1 MTKMKDANE
10 ELDKRTTST
19 EDKIVAIDYQPIQS
33 TPKRSNVSLNPIRVT
48 IGIALLASILAI
60 WFLLTAK
67 SVIISVE
74 PSQARV
80 NIYGGLNFKLSDNHL
95 LRSGDYSLTA
105 SASGY
110 VDLNHKFIVDQSD
123 HSQIKLTMEKMPGHL
138 NLTSKPISSQIF
150 LNTEQIGT
158 TPFNIKSL
166 APGSYEINLKAPR
179 YKTETMNIKIEGLD
193 IQQNLHVD
201 LKPDWG
207 FIELKSSPKDADIK
221 INGKTIGKTPFLAP
235 ILSTGELVSISFPGY
250 KAWSKKLSINAG
262 ETKKLSEIIL
272 APEDGIIDL
281 NTNPSGAT
289 ITVDGEYRGNT
300 PATLYVDAE
309 KEHSISVF
317 LNGYSTQ
324 KYAISL
330 MSGARKNLLL
340 NLTPD
345 IGIIDIIVSPKD
357 SLVWID
363 KKLIGPGDRSLKL
376 ASYPQLLEVK
386 KSGFAAYKKIIT
398 PQPQLKQI
406 LKVQLLTKEEAYWA
420 GIPKEITSSANQIL
434 KLFRPKTEFLMGA
447 PRQEAGRRANEVL
460 RKVLITRPFY
470 MATKEITNKQ
480 YWKFKK
486 HSSRH
491 FNGKTLNLPNQ
502 PVVNVSWEQAALYCN
517 WLSKVEKL
525 IPFYQEDKS
534 KIIGSNIGA
543 TGYRL
548 PTEAEW
554 AWVSKSKKIGGESE
568 SLQQYLPPKNK
579 SGNFADISAADILG
593 STIPLYDDGN
603 PTTAAVGSFTPNEK
617 GLYDLQ
623 GNVAEW
629 INDFYEIKFNL
640 NNKTELDPLGP
651 VNGELRTIRGSSW
664 RDSDITELRMTYRD
678 MGNDPRDDVGFRIA
692 RYIKPTTKK

>member
-406 LKVQLLTKEEAYWA
+406 LKVQLLTEEEAYWA

>member
-48 IGIALLASILAI
+48 IGIALLGSILVI

-166 APGSYEINLKAPR
+166 APGSYEINLKVPR

-272 APEDGIIDL
+272 APADGIIDL

-289 ITVDGEYRGNT
+289 ITVDGKYRGNT

-324 KYAISL
+324 KHAISL
-330 MSGARKNLLL
+330 MSGVRKNLLL

-345 IGIIDIIVSPKD
+345 IGIIDIVVSPKD

-386 KSGFAAYKKIIT
+386 KSGFAVYKKIIT

-420 GIPKEITSSANQIL
+420 GVPKEITSSANQIL

-491 FNGKTLNLPNQ
+491 FNGKTLDLPNQ
-502 PVVNVSWEQAALYCN
+502 PVVNISWEQAALYCN
-517 WLSKVEKL
+517 WLSKAEKL

-554 AWVSKSKKIGGESE
+554 AWVSRSKKIGGKSE

-629 INDFYEIKFNL
+629 VNDFYEIKFNL

>member
-10 ELDKRTTST
+10 ELSKRTTST
-19 EDKIVAIDYQPIQS
+19 EERIVAIDYQPIQS

-48 IGIALLASILAI
+48 IGIALLGSILVI

-80 NIYGGLNFKLSDNHL
+80 NIYGGLNFKLSNNHL

-221 INGKTIGKTPFLAP
+221 INGETIGKTPFLAP

-272 APEDGIIDL
+272 APADGIIDL
-281 NTNPSGAT
+281 NTYPSGAT
-289 ITVDGEYRGNT
+289 ITVDGKYRGNT

-324 KYAISL
+324 KHAISL
-330 MSGARKNLLL
+330 MSGVRKNLLL

-345 IGIIDIIVSPKD
+345 IGIIDIVVSPKD

-420 GIPKEITSSANQIL
+420 GVPKEITSSANQTL

-491 FNGKTLNLPNQ
+491 FNGKTLDLPNQ
-502 PVVNVSWEQAALYCN
+502 PVVNISWEQAALYCN

-554 AWVSKSKKIGGESE
+554 AWVSRSKKIGGKSE

-629 INDFYEIKFNL
+629 VNDFYEIKFNL